1 MDTVGSQAI
10 SQLEVRP
17 LIFLQDPSTQHNA
30 HPGCWGTCEGMS
42 LYIQL
47 LILYQQRAMCWQDL
61 VLSFLQ
67 PIDGLIFY
75 KYLFLPHL
83 PKAI

>member
-1 MDTVGSQAI
+1 M
-10 SQLEVRP
+10 SQLEVRS
-17 LIFLQDPSTQHNA
+17 LIFRQDPSTQHHA
-30 HPGCWGTCEGMS
+30 HACCWGTLEGRS

-47 LILYQQRAMCWQDL
+47 LILYQQRAKCWQDL
-61 VLSFLQ
+61 VLLFLW
-67 PIDGLIFY
+67 PIARLIFY